1 METMAKP
8 WPALWTLV
16 IGFFMILVDSTIVS
30 VATPAIQRGLDAD
43 INAVVWVTSA
53 YLLAYAVPLLIT
65 GRLGD
70 KFGPKYVYL
79 TGLVIFT
86 LASLWCGFAGDINTL
101 IIARVVQGLGAS
113 LMTPQTMAVITR
125 IFPATSRGQAMA
137 LWGAVAGVA
146 TLVGPI
152 LGGVLTDGLGWE
164 WIFFVNVPIGVVAF
178 ILALKFVPVLKTR
191 DHKFDILGVV
201 LSAIALFCIVFG
213 IQEGETYNWGTIT
226 GIISVWGL
234 IIVGIVFLGL
244 FIAWQFLNKGE
255 PLLPLKVFRDR
266 NFSLANVGITVM
278 GFVIT
283 GMVLPFMLF
292 AQDVRSL
299 SPTQAALL
307 LVPMAVFTS
316 ALSPVVGR
324 LVDRVHPRILTLFG
338 FLTLSGSLFWESALM
353 TPTVEL
359 WMLLFPL
366 GLLGVANA
374 FIWAPLSTTATR
386 NLNPQLAGA
395 GSGVYNTTRQV
406 GAVIGSAAIAA
417 LMQSRLTALLPAAAG
432 GGASAG
438 ETGALPDV
446 AKAGFATAMSQA
458 MLLPAIVA
466 LLGAVAVLFFAKP
479 AARTWG
485 PSSGAAAPASAGEGV
500 AATATATA
508 RAAAPASAASGAA
521 GTAAPASAAA
531 GAAAPASAASG
542 AAAPASAAA
551 GAAAPVAASSPPPPA
566 TA

>member
-30 VATPAIQRGLDAD
+30 VATPAIQKGLDAD

-70 KFGPKYVYL
+70 RFGPKYIYL

-101 IIARVVQGLGAS
+101 IIARVVQGLGAA

-137 LWGAVAGVA
+137 LWGAVAGIA

-152 LGGVLTDGLGWE
+152 LGGVLVDGFGWE
-164 WIFFVNVPIGVVAF
+164 WIFFVNVPIGIIAF
-178 ILALKFVPVLKTR
+178 ILALKFVPVLKTHE
-191 DHKFDILGVV
+191 HKFDILGVV

-226 GIISVWGL
+226 GIITVWGL
-234 IIVGIVFLGL
+234 IIFGIVMLGV
-244 FIAWQFLNKGE
+244 FIVWQMVNKGE

-266 NFSLANVGITVM
+266 NFSLANVAITVM

-283 GMVLPFMLF
+283 GMVLPFMLY
-292 AQDVRSL
+292 AQDVRGL
-299 SPTQAALL
+299 TPTEAALM
-307 LVPMAVFTS
+307 LVPMAVFTGG
-316 ALSPVVGR
+316 LSPVVGR

-338 FLTLSGSLFWESALM
+338 FVALSGALFWQASLM

-359 WMLLFPL
+359 WQLLSSPL
-366 GLLGVANA
+366 
-374 FIWAPLSTTATR
+374 PLAARCGECLPSGPRCRPPRRVTSTRASQAQVRVSTT
-386 NLNPQLAGA
+386 P
-395 GSGVYNTTRQV
+395 
-406 GAVIGSAAIAA
+406 
-417 LMQSRLTALLPAAAG
+417 PAR
-432 GGASAG
+432 S
-438 ETGALPDV
+438 V
-446 AKAGFATAMSQA
+446 
-458 MLLPAIVA
+458 
-466 LLGAVAVLFFAKP
+466 
-479 AARTWG
+479 
-485 PSSGAAAPASAGEGV
+485 PSSV
-500 AATATATA
+500 AQ
-508 RAAAPASAASGAA
+508 R
-521 GTAAPASAAA
+521 
-531 GAAAPASAASG
+531 
-542 AAAPASAAA
+542 
-551 GAAAPVAASSPPPPA
+551 SPP
-566 TA
+566 